1 MEFRDR
7 NVVLRDMREA
17 DIEDEIRWNTLETQ
31 WAQWDAPWESLEEL
45 KHFDPDAHR
54 RAELE
59 YLKKPKPELR
69 STLEMDT
76 ETGVHIGST
85 ASYFVDQDF
94 NWIPKGQPGQRRGA
108 GAGYQ

>member
-59 YLKKPKPELR
+59 YLKKPKP
-69 STLEMDT
+69 
-76 ETGVHIGST
+76 
-85 ASYFVDQDF
+85 
-94 NWIPKGQPGQRRGA
+94 
-108 GAGYQ
+108 